1 LAFALK
7 DIFKGVLALLW
18 RQMKVWCFKSDDAC
32 HRDQQQ
38 VLNLPPDKRLVERQ
52 LA

>member
-1 LAFALK
+1 MM
-7 DIFKGVLALLW
+7 FKGVLALLR
-18 RQMKVWCFKSDDAC
+18 RQMKVRRFKSDDAS

-38 VLNLPPDKRLVERQ
+38 VLTLLPDKRLVERQ

>member
-1 LAFALK
+1 
-7 DIFKGVLALLW
+7 
-18 RQMKVWCFKSDDAC
+18 MKVRRFKSDDAS

-38 VLNLPPDKRLVERQ
+38 GLNLPPDKRLVERQ